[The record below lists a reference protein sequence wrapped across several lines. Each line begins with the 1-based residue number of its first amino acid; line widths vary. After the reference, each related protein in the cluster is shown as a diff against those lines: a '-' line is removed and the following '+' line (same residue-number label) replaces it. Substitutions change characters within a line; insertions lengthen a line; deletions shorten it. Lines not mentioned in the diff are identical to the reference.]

1 MKFIVTLLLSVLVYT
16 LQGQYTKTY
25 LFVGTYTEGIA
36 DKGIYIYEFNTQTGK
51 LKELATGQKLV
62 NPSFLTLS
70 SSGEYV
76 YACTETKLPGKGS
89 VSAFKFDSIE
99 GDLTLLNTQKS
110 GGDNPVYLT
119 VSADNKYVVNANYTA
134 GSVSVFKSKAD
145 GSLMPYQQLVKF
157 QGKGPNHRRQESAH
171 IHATV
176 FSPDFAYLFFPDLG
190 SDKIRVYRFDGQQN
204 QVLEEMSTHD
214 YTAEPGSGPRHM
226 IFHPNARFAYCI
238 EELSGTVAVFRYA
251 DGKLNNIQQIF
262 AYSKPQEEYSGA
274 DIHISPDG
282 LYLYASNRGENE
294 NTIAIFSIDG
304 VSGRL
309 NLVGHQDSY
318 GKLPRNFTIDPTG
331 HFVIVAN
338 QGTNNLVVF
347 KRDLKSGLLT
357 YTGEEVNVPRP
368 SCLKMRG
375 YGR

>member
-1 MKFIVTLLLSVLVYT
+1 MKFLLTLLLSVLGCT
-16 LQGQYTKTY
+16 LQGQNAKTY
-25 LFVGTYTEGIA
+25 LFVGTYTDGKA
-36 DKGIYIYEFNTQTGK
+36 DKGIYIYEFITQTGN
-51 LKELATGQKLV
+51 LKEVTTGQKLV

-76 YACTETKLPGKGS
+76 YACTETKLPGEGS

-99 GDLTLLNTQKS
+99 GGLTLLNTQKS
-110 GGDNPVYLT
+110 GGENPVYLT
-119 VSADNKYVVNANYTA
+119 VSPDNKYVVNANYTA

-145 GSLMPYQQLVKF
+145 GRLMPYQQLVKF

-171 IHATV
+171 IHAAV

-190 SDKIRVYRFDGQQN
+190 SDKIKVYRFDGQQN
-204 QVLEEMSTHD
+204 QVLEEMSAHD

-238 EELSGTVAVFRYA
+238 EELSGTIAVFRYA
-251 DGKLNNIQQIF
+251 DGKLNNIQRIF

-304 VSGRL
+304 VSGSL
-309 NLVGHQDSY
+309 TLVGHQDSY
-318 GKLPRNFTIDPTG
+318 GKLPRNFAIDPTG
-331 HFVIVAN
+331 QFLIVAN
-338 QGTNNLVVF
+338 QLTNNLVVF
-347 KRDLKSGLLT
+347 KRDLKTGLLT
-357 YTGEEVNVPRP
+357 YTGEEVRVPRP